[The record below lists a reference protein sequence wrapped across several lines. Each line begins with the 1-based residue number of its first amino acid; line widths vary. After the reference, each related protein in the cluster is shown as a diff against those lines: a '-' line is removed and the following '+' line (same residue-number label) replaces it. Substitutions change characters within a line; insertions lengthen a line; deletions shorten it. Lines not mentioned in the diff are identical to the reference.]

1 MNIPS
6 FNNIEIK
13 DYVPQKLFL
22 DNNIPVYCFENK
34 DMEVVFMKIV
44 FYNAGTVFQDKF
56 FVASLT
62 KTQLAQDTKDFTAL
76 TLADA
81 MDYYG
86 VNFSATTS
94 NERTVLNFS
103 FLKQSQKEVL
113 KLAGQIILY
122 PLFNQDKLDITINN
136 SKQEFLAK
144 CQQTSF
150 LAHREFMANLFG
162 RQHPYGKYAA
172 LSDYDKVN
180 SEDLKL
186 FYKKRYTFNQ
196 CYVIIAGNTD
206 TEFKNLLNETLGKEN
221 WNSQTA
227 DTAPNN
233 ISVNKNPEVKTVITP
248 LESAVQAS
256 VCLGKFFP
264 SIHHEDYIPLTV
276 LNCIFGGYFNSR
288 LMSNIRE
295 EKGYTYGVDSFIAPY
310 FSGSVFMT
318 VTDVTADKDSETVEE
333 IFKEMKILR
342 QEKVSDEELDTV
354 KHYMMGEMLRSND
367 GVSEIAESFDQLVRF
382 NLPQDYNSKSMQ
394 IVKNI
399 TADDIIRLA
408 NKYFAKDS
416 FIISISKNTK

>member
-13 DYVPQKLFL
+13 DYAPQKLFL

-103 FLKQSQKEVL
+103 FLKQYQKEVL

-150 LAHREFMANLFG
+150 LA
-162 RQHPYGKYAA
+162 
-172 LSDYDKVN
+172 
-180 SEDLKL
+180 
-186 FYKKRYTFNQ
+186 
-196 CYVIIAGNTD
+196 
-206 TEFKNLLNETLGKEN
+206 KN
-221 WNSQTA
+221 
-227 DTAPNN
+227 D
-233 ISVNKNPEVKTVITP
+233 
-248 LESAVQAS
+248 
-256 VCLGKFFP
+256 VC
-264 SIHHEDYIPLTV
+264 
-276 LNCIFGGYFNSR
+276 
-288 LMSNIRE
+288 
-295 EKGYTYGVDSFIAPY
+295 
-310 FSGSVFMT
+310 
-318 VTDVTADKDSETVEE
+318 
-333 IFKEMKILR
+333 
-342 QEKVSDEELDTV
+342 
-354 KHYMMGEMLRSND
+354 
-367 GVSEIAESFDQLVRF
+367 
-382 NLPQDYNSKSMQ
+382 
-394 IVKNI
+394 
-399 TADDIIRLA
+399 
-408 NKYFAKDS
+408 
-416 FIISISKNTK
+416 